1 MFFAYKYILTHSKSF
16 AIQFHCDYINWYIG
30 THMCMHMF
38 LHINH
43 PYLFVCEIFID
54 LYMFQLR
61 SPTRHYKLM
70 RTLFKL
76 AILYLTISLIMPDD
90 SLGYGF
96 YCNSIVNKLSH
107 LFYFLYHC
115 DISLR
120 MYVHM
125 QEVLMTLTSCK
136 YFKINEGM
144 K

>member
-1 MFFAYKYILTHSKSF
+1 MFFAYKYILTHSNSF
-16 AIQFHCDYINWYIG
+16 VIQFHCDYINWYIG

-61 SPTRHYKLM
+61 SPTRHYNPM

-76 AILYLTISLIMPDD
+76 AILYLIISLIMPDD
-90 SLGYGF
+90 ILSYGF

-115 DISLR
+115 DISLH
-120 MYVHM
+120 MCVHM
-125 QEVLMTLTSCK
+125 QEVFMTLTSCK
-136 YFKINEGM
+136 YF
-144 K
+144 